1 MGHGIFKTFA
11 SSLIN
16 LAENI
21 HSEDTKGGGIN
32 SVYQK
37 VIAIHKN
44 KLNSL
49 RAYQSIGLILRN
61 SMLCLFFFLTFG
73 IIFFN
78 FGVYAHV
85 VKIGGNSTGC
95 TVDKF
100 FFCVFFLIFENTS
113 STLFQT

>member
-1 MGHGIFKTFA
+1 M
-11 SSLIN
+11 
-16 LAENI
+16 
-21 HSEDTKGGGIN
+21 
-32 SVYQK
+32 YQK

-85 VKIGGNSTGC
+85 VKIGGNLTGC

-100 FFCVFFLIFENTS
+100 FFVFFFNIRKYFVYFVPNLMG
-113 STLFQT
+113 